1 MSRIDLC
8 GGKYTVIHDNSG
20 DFRALR
26 NGKEWRSLVG
36 DKLVLA
42 MMQEIEHLNELA
54 EIQGDI
60 IDAREEEIMELAEA
74 FPDNDDERLSDAS
87 RKLSTVFEIIS
98 EYERTGNTDIS
109 TELVKALLEPTRR
122 AMNNVE

>member
-8 GGKYTVIHDNSG
+8 GGKYTVIHDNG
-20 DFRALR
+20 RDFRALR
-26 NGKEWRSLVG
+26 NGKEWRSLIG

-87 RKLSTVFEIIS
+87 RKLTTVFEIIS

-122 AMNNVE
+122 AMINDE